1 MRLNLRKPL
10 AFIDLETTGLSFI
23 NDKIIEIAIL
33 KVDKNGDEK
42 TLIQRFNPGFPIPQE
57 SFFFHHIT
65 DEDVKDK
72 PSFKEFAPTLL
83 DFLKDCDLAGYN
95 SNKFDIPMLVEEI
108 LNAGFEFE
116 MKNRLLID
124 VQNIF
129 HKMEQRT
136 LKAAY
141 KFYCAKELVNAHSA
155 IADISATREIF
166 MAQLERYDGAEFENP
181 DGTIVNP
188 IVNDMQKIAEFTSYN
203 KNVDLA
209 GQIILND
216 DGKEVFNFGKH
227 KGKLVTEIFAKEPQ
241 YYDWMMNAEFP
252 AYTKRIVQKI
262 RLRSFNNGNVKL

>member
-1 MRLNLRKPL
+1 MDLNLRKPI

-23 NDKIIEIAIL
+23 KDKIIEIAIL
-33 KVDKNGDEK
+33 KIEKSGDEK
-42 TLIQRFNPGFPIPQE
+42 TLIQRLNPGFPIPPE
-57 SFFFHHIT
+57 STFFHHIV

-72 PSFKEFAPTLL
+72 PTFKEFAPTLL
-83 DFLKDCDLAGYN
+83 DFIKDCDLAGYN

-108 LNAGFEFE
+108 LNAGFEFD

-141 KFYCAKELVNAHSA
+141 KFYCSKDLVNAHSA
-155 IADISATREIF
+155 IVDISATKEIF
-166 MAQLERYDGAEFENP
+166 MAQLERYDGAEFENS
-181 DGTIVNP
+181 DGSITYP
-188 IVNDMQKIAEFTSYN
+188 IVNDMSKIAEFTSYN

-209 GQIILND
+209 GQIIYNEE
-216 DGKEVFNFGKH
+216 GNEVFNFGKH
-227 KGKLVTEIFAKEPQ
+227 KGKLVTEIFAREPQ
-241 YYDWMMNAEFP
+241 YYDWIMNAEFP

-262 RLRSFNNGNVKL
+262 RLKNFNNGNVKI